1 MKWKD
6 YFKVSLSK
14 YYVNII
20 IGYGWISIMF
30 VVIVLIYILMELLVG
45 IMVFLFGIEGGES
58 YFFYFLLYFYVGDII
73 DMIVF
78 FNVILNFFVYFCI
91 SKQYCV
97 VLKVFIW
104 NKFFKIYEIS
114 VSYGEYMGFY
124 ENMDNMEFFIFV
136 VENIYRK
143 F

>member
-1 MKWKD
+1 MIFFWLYGVIFKVVLCMVMIVLSVFFIRKFRYVMKWKD

-91 SKQYCV
+91 SK
-97 VLKVFIW
+97 
-104 NKFFKIYEIS
+104 
-114 VSYGEYMGFY
+114 
-124 ENMDNMEFFIFV
+124 
-136 VENIYRK
+136 
-143 F
+143 

>member
-1 MKWKD
+1 MIFFWLYGVIFKVVLCMVMIVLSVFFIRKFRYVMKWKD

-58 YFFYFLLYFYVGDII
+58 YFFYFLLYFYVGDIF

-91 SKQYCV
+91 SK
-97 VLKVFIW
+97 
-104 NKFFKIYEIS
+104 
-114 VSYGEYMGFY
+114 
-124 ENMDNMEFFIFV
+124 
-136 VENIYRK
+136 
-143 F
+143 

>member
-104 NKFFKIYEIS
+104 NKFIKIYEIS
-114 VSYGEYMGFY
+114 VSYGDYMGFY

>member
-1 MKWKD
+1 MIFFWLYGVIFKVVLSMVMIVLSVFFIRKFRYVMKWKD

-91 SKQYCV
+91 SK
-97 VLKVFIW
+97 
-104 NKFFKIYEIS
+104 
-114 VSYGEYMGFY
+114 
-124 ENMDNMEFFIFV
+124 
-136 VENIYRK
+136 
-143 F
+143 

>member
-14 YYVNII
+14 YNVNII

-91 SKQYCV
+91 SK
-97 VLKVFIW
+97 
-104 NKFFKIYEIS
+104 
-114 VSYGEYMGFY
+114 
-124 ENMDNMEFFIFV
+124 
-136 VENIYRK
+136 
-143 F
+143 

>member
-58 YFFYFLLYFYVGDII
+58 YFFYFLLYFYVGDIF

>member
-104 NKFFKIYEIS
+104 IKFFKIYEIS

>member
-114 VSYGEYMGFY
+114 VSYGEYIGFY